1 MNSDDVETLR
11 ARIAALERANANLSQ
26 EVDLGDMDIG
36 KKTKEINK
44 LNTELQT
51 SKAAYESSLATINGL
66 KSELAAA
73 GSSKDPTL
81 AQLQEENAKQ
91 KATIDELQ
99 QQIEQAAKDAKA
111 AKTDQKVG
119 SEAVKANKKLTEAN
133 ISLQGQLDEAVIE
146 KSEVQKKNEELLKQI
161 EDLKSKNKR
170 FSESSKKTD
179 ERNSQLRD
187 ENDQMRSALRLSQ
200 SVLANIQDKASNTF
214 SEVERQV
221 PARSIQDSPKGG
233 GKSPGQHYHR
243 DYPTRGRRSRSE
255 ERASEE
261 SRAPE
266 RRSSNSERVTT
277 PASERASRR
286 SRSPRTAQSAPPI
299 PPESITARRNT
310 SLQQRSVPP
319 SFRTALRNNRPGH
332 QGKGETYSPIHD
344 PARRPPFTYQS
355 HAKPEK
361 GEVGSE
367 SFQQA
372 KSANKGFAHFIWRVE
387 YKSGP
392 RSCTVGT
399 WVKGLPSFADYQNR
413 KSGLYPFLE
422 ADIRDYGDGGWFQGS
437 LPGSTYRQT
446 GPRSQDLRKESHG
459 VLFCFRQPFNH
470 QSSTKQEK
478 NDWMI
483 ERRENRHGYAI
494 HGQADQVSISSVSDN
509 EDQGEMS
516 PRMLDSLIARYDE
529 TRIETLARDTIGD
542 LKEFRTPKDANG
554 RPVQFD
560 IDRLRRNVSV

>member
-1 MNSDDVETLR
+1 
-11 ARIAALERANANLSQ
+11 
-26 EVDLGDMDIG
+26 
-36 KKTKEINK
+36 
-44 LNTELQT
+44 
-51 SKAAYESSLATINGL
+51 
-66 KSELAAA
+66 
-73 GSSKDPTL
+73 
-81 AQLQEENAKQ
+81 
-91 KATIDELQ
+91 
-99 QQIEQAAKDAKA
+99 
-111 AKTDQKVG
+111 
-119 SEAVKANKKLTEAN
+119 
-133 ISLQGQLDEAVIE
+133 
-146 KSEVQKKNEELLKQI
+146 
-161 EDLKSKNKR
+161 
-170 FSESSKKTD
+170 
-179 ERNSQLRD
+179 
-187 ENDQMRSALRLSQ
+187 MRSALRLSQ
-200 SVLANIQDKASNTF
+200 SVLSNIQDKASTTF
-214 SEVERQV
+214 SEVERQF
-221 PARSIQDSPKGG
+221 PARSIHDSPKGG
-233 GKSPGQHYHR
+233 GKSPSQQHYHR
-243 DYPTRGRRSRSE
+243 EYPTRGRRNRSE

-286 SRSPRTAQSAPPI
+286 SRSPRTAHSPRTAQSAPPSAPI
-299 PPESITARRNT
+299 PPGSITARRNT

-319 SFRTALRNNRPGH
+319 SFRTALRNNRPGYN
-332 QGKGETYSPIHD
+332 GRGETYSAIHD
-344 PARRPPFTYQS
+344 PCRRPPFTYQS

-367 SFQQA
+367 QYQQA

-387 YKSGP
+387 AKTGP

-399 WVKGLPSFADYQNR
+399 WVKGLPSFTDYQNR

-422 ADIRDYGDGGWFQGS
+422 ADVRDYGDGGWFQGS

-470 QSSTKQEK
+470 QSSTKKEK

-516 PRMLDSLIARYDE
+516 PRMMDSIIARYDE
-529 TRIETLARDTIGD
+529 ARIETLARDAIGD
-542 LKEFRTPKDANG
+542 LEEFRTPKDADG

-560 IDRLRRNVSV
+560 IDRLRRIVSV